1 MSEDNQFNVRT
12 VQPGEGPTCP
22 AGSNVKVHYHGTLD
36 DGSVFD
42 SSVQR
47 NEPFVFKVGVG

>member
-1 MSEDNQFNVRT
+1 MSGFQVIIKEQGT
-12 VQPGEGPTCP
+12 GPKCHKGAAIT
-22 AGSNVKVHYHGTLD
+22 AHYHGTLA

-47 NEPFVFKVGVG
+47 NEPF